1 MTIIHISIGG
11 PTRLIVDGKGREW
24 YFEDH
29 PYCGPAVSDKKG
41 NIKNTQPPESSPF
54 WAAVTHWYQQGK
66 VISDTGLCVWM
77 TPPKPKLVRIGG
89 KNYALEGSV
98 LAEKYGAAGDKS

>member
-1 MTIIHISIGG
+1 MIHISIGG
-11 PTRLIVDGKGREW
+11 PTRLIVDGKNRAW

-29 PYCGPAVSDKKG
+29 PHFGPAVSDRKG
-41 NIKNTQPPESSPF
+41 NIKEDQPPESSPF
-54 WAAVTHWYQQGK
+54 WAAVSYWHQQGK

-89 KNYALEGSV
+89 KNYALEGSA
-98 LAEKYGAAGDKS
+98 LAEKYGAQDGQS